1 MIQKSFT
8 CHCEHSE
15 AISSPRSPAYAEVGL
30 RAGRPQSR
38 ASSRRRF
45 FLNFA
50 AIIALLLFS
59 CAEPVDSTLPTGPQV
74 PSIDS
79 DATIS
84 IVTWNIENFPQQGTR
99 TTDRVELILDS
110 LNADFYC
117 LQEIQ
122 DKGALEDIVDQL
134 DQYSVIISDET
145 SFMHLAI
152 VYKQDSFLPI
162 FTENIYASNDYNFAS
177 RPPLLVSFLYEYGGS
192 EQMLNLINVHM
203 KCCNDGVE
211 RRHQASILLNDYL
224 SNKMAWG
231 DSNFV
236 IPGDWNDDIY
246 DADESGQYSFE
257 AFLNDSDNF
266 RFVTDSL
273 AATKASRN
281 ASYPSYGSF
290 IDNILI
296 SRSLFDEERQSSI
309 STIRLDEVF
318 GDYSSVVSDHRPV
331 VWSFRPR

>member
-8 CHCEHSE
+8 CHRRYSE
-15 AISSPRSPAYAEVGL
+15 AFSSPRSPAYAEVGL
-30 RAGRPQSR
+30 SVCSPQWH
-38 ASSRRRF
+38 APSRRLLSF
-45 FLNFA
+45 NFI
-50 AIIALLLFS
+50 AIISFLLFS
-59 CAEPVDSTLPTGPQV
+59 CAEPVDSNLPIGPQV

-122 DKGALEDIVDQL
+122 DKGALEDIVDKL

-162 FTENIYASNDYNFAS
+162 FSESLFTSNDYNFAG
-177 RPPLLVSFLYEYGGS
+177 RPPLLVTFLYEYEGR
-192 EQMLNLINVHM
+192 EQTLNLIDVHM

-224 SNKMAWG
+224 STKMAWG

-246 DADESGQYSFE
+246 DADNSGQYSFE
-257 AFLNDSDNF
+257 AFLADDDNF

-273 AATKASRN
+273 AATRSSRN

-296 SRSLFDEERQSSI
+296 SRSLFDEQRHSSI

-331 VWSFRPR
+331 VWSFKPQ

>member
-8 CHCEHSE
+8 RHCGYSE
-15 AISSPRSPAYAEVGL
+15 AISSPRSP
-30 RAGRPQSR
+30 QSQ
-38 ASSRRRF
+38 APSRRLF
-45 FLNFA
+45 FFHFVP
-50 AIIALLLFS
+50 IILLLLFS
-59 CAEPVDSTLPTGPQV
+59 CAEPVDSDLPTGPQV

-79 DATIS
+79 DASIS
-84 IVTWNIENFPQQGTR
+84 IVTWNIENFPQQGKR
-99 TTDRVELILDS
+99 TTDIVELIMDS

-162 FTENIYASNDYNFAS
+162 YTESLFASNDYNFAS
-177 RPPLLVSFLYEYGGS
+177 RPPLLVTFLYEHEGK
-192 EQMLNLINVHM
+192 EQTLNLIDVHM

-246 DADESGQYSFE
+246 DADDSGQYSFE
-257 AFLNDSDNF
+257 AFLNNGDSF

-273 AATKASRN
+273 AATGASRD

-296 SRSLFDEERQSSI
+296 SRSLFDEERHSST

-331 VWSFRPR
+331 VWSFKPQ

>member
-1 MIQKSFT
+1 MPNTLT
-8 CHCEHSE
+8 CLCELSE
-15 AISSPRSPAYAEVGL
+15 AISRPRSP
-30 RAGRPQSR
+30 QSQ
-38 ASSRRRF
+38 APSRRL
-45 FLNFA
+45 FLITFA
-50 AIIALLLFS
+50 ANILIILFS
-59 CAEPVDSTLPTGPQV
+59 CAEPVESDLPTGPQI

-79 DATIS
+79 DAYIS
-84 IVTWNIENFPQQGTR
+84 IVTWNIENFPQLGTR
-99 TTDRVELILDS
+99 TTARVGLIMDS

-152 VYKQDSFLPI
+152 VYKQDSFLPV
-162 FTENIYASNDYNFAS
+162 FTENIFASDDYNFAS
-177 RPPLLVSFLYEYGGS
+177 RPPLLVSFLYEYAGR
-192 EQMLNLINVHM
+192 EQVLNIIDVHM

-211 RRHQASILLNDYL
+211 RRHQASIMLNDYL

-236 IPGDWNDDIY
+236 VPGDWNDDIY
-246 DADESGQYSFE
+246 DADNSGQYSFE
-257 AFLNDSDNF
+257 AFLNDGDNF
-266 RFVTDSL
+266 RFATDSL
-273 AATKASRN
+273 AATGAARD
-281 ASYPSYGSF
+281 ASYPGYGSF

-296 SRSLFDEERQSSI
+296 SRSLFDEEKHSTV

-318 GDYSSVVSDHRPV
+318 GDYGSAVSDHRPV
-331 VWSFRPR
+331 VWSFKPQ

>member
-1 MIQKSFT
+1 MTQKPAFS
-8 CHCEHSE
+8 S
-15 AISSPRSPAYAEVGL
+15 AISL
-30 RAGRPQSR
+30 
-38 ASSRRRF
+38 
-45 FLNFA
+45 L
-50 AIIALLLFS
+50 ALLLTLLVA
-59 CAEPVDSTLPTGPQV
+59 CAEPVDSDLPIGPQV

-84 IVTWNIENFPQQGTR
+84 IVTWNIENFPQQGLR
-99 TTDRVELILDS
+99 TSDRVELILDS

-152 VYKQDSFLPI
+152 IYKQDSFLPV
-162 FTENIYASNDYNFAS
+162 FTENLFASNDYNFAS
-177 RPPLLVSFLYEYGGS
+177 RPPLLVSFLYSFEGR
-192 EQMLNLINVHM
+192 EQVLNLINVHM
-203 KCCNDGVE
+203 KCCNDGIE
-211 RRHQASILLNDYL
+211 RRHQASIQLQDYL

-236 IPGDWNDDIY
+236 VPGDWNDDIY
-246 DADESGQYSFE
+246 DTDNSGQYSFE
-257 AFLNDSDNF
+257 AFLNDGDNF
-266 RFVTDSL
+266 QFATDSL
-273 AATKASRN
+273 AASTAARD

-296 SRSLFDEERQSSI
+296 SRSLFDEERHSSV
-309 STIRLDEVF
+309 STILLDEVF

-331 VWSFRPR
+331 VWSFKPQ